1 MNNELH
7 RYRRAVKS
15 QLCCTGKSRR
25 ILLLRLRNMLDS
37 YQAEHPAPTAEDLRA
52 AFGPPEEM
60 AALLS
65 EFLTEKDR
73 LCYRRK
79 KQFLYATAGVL
90 TTALLLFSLYVF
102 FVKDLEVTTIDT
114 IYIYPEEL
122 ISTPSS
128 PS

>member
-1 MNNELH
+1 
-7 RYRRAVKS
+7 
-15 QLCCTGKSRR
+15 
-25 ILLLRLRNMLDS
+25 MLDS
-37 YQAEHPAPTAEDLRA
+37 YQNEHPSPSAEDLRA
-52 AFGPPEEM
+52 AFGPPEEL
-60 AALLS
+60 ASLLS

-73 LCYRRK
+73 LCYRSK

-90 TTALLLFSLYVF
+90 TAALLLFSLYVF
-102 FVKDLEVTTIDT
+102 FAKNLEITTIDK